1 MVSKPANAEFK
12 SLSSKHNRL
21 RPALLL
27 KELFFVECLSH
38 SKVPSSFLILFNFQ
52 GPVCSP
58 PLGGAFLIISLPHS
72 FVKYFFRFFWN
83 FSARLLSGSPCA
95 SRRQRFILYRVR
107 TRLSSTFFRFFSVRS
122 PNLPVR
128 PALAGQLSYITTP
141 FPPCQPLF
149 LSFLKKLEIFWKSA
163 CFFRF
168 PAPILPLSLSKESRS
183 SAPPV

>member
-107 TRLSSTFFRFFSVRS
+107 TRLSSTFFDFFRYAPRTSRFA
-122 PNLPVR
+122 LP
-128 PALAGQLSYITTP
+128 LAGQLNYITTP

-149 LSFLKKLEIFWKSA
+149 LSFLKKL
-163 CFFRF
+163 
-168 PAPILPLSLSKESRS
+168 PLLRKMFHFGVIYVSI
-183 SAPPV
+183 